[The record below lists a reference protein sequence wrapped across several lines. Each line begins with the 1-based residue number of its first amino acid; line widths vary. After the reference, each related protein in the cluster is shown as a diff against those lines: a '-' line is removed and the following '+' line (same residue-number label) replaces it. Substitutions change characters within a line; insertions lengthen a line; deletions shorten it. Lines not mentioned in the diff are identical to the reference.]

1 MGSCIGPPLR
11 SSLSVERK
19 NRLAQTTRNRKT
31 DNMKGIGIIGALCVI
46 VLGSSWAAGQTAR
59 GNPKEGQAVYEK
71 NCLRCHGSKLDGKGP
86 ESQDLIVRPANLQ
99 SPILRSKTDWELL
112 VTISNGV
119 LFSPMHSFRGKL
131 TDQQMLDVLSYIR
144 AMSPSDIVS

>member
-1 MGSCIGPPLR
+1 
-11 SSLSVERK
+11 LSVERK

-31 DNMKGIGIIGALCVI
+31 DNMKSIGIIGALCVI